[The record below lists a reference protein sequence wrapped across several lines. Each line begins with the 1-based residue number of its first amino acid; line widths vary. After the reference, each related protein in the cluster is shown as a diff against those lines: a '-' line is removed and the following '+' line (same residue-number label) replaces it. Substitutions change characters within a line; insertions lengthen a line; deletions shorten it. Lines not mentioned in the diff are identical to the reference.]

1 MIAIE
6 GMGMPKDCF
15 SCPFVG
21 GVFGICK
28 YPNYTRICGHRLP
41 DCPLREVGKL
51 AVSRIVDRQYSGGI
65 TWAKNDATHSMAEK
79 LRADGCIEFELT
91 RPQDDP
97 DLSPLFYDPTG
108 PGEVKVLA
116 LLTVVM
122 PKERGRGD
130 ADGA

>member
-1 MIAIE
+1 MSAAAA
-6 GMGMPKDCF
+6 
-15 SCPFVG
+15 
-21 GVFGICK
+21 
-28 YPNYTRICGHRLP
+28 

-51 AVSRIVDRQYSGGI
+51 AVSRIVDQQYSGGI
-65 TWAKNDATHSMAEK
+65 TWAKNDAAHSMAEK

-91 RPQDDP
+91 SPQDDP
-97 DLSPLFYDPTG
+97 YLSPLFYDPTS

-122 PKERGRGD
+122 PKERGAGD